1 MSSGGRLH
9 FEIILRK
16 LLYWRDIAICFDVLF
31 SAAKCSLSNK
41 FTLLNSSGMFFLFL
55 DCLILRDSVLH
66 FHTYGCYWQ
75 DHGEGNGQV
84 VQGGDDKTS
93 EK

>member
-16 LLYWRDIAICFDVLF
+16 LLYWRDIAICFAVLF

-41 FTLLNSSGMFFLFL
+41 LTLLNSPEMLFLFL
-55 DCLILRDSVLH
+55 DWQILRDLVLH
-66 FHTYGCYWQ
+66 FHAYGWYR
-75 DHGEGNGQV
+75 QV
-84 VQGGDDKTS
+84 GVARLL
-93 EK
+93 